1 MSNEHE
7 TQKEIRGILRLLETT
22 ARVIETSPIVDP
34 SEGEE
39 RCAQQVNNALN
50 RLSELGA
57 AHPGLFQPL
66 ETGAS
71 FGEISVACHQVA
83 AYVREDCADDFDFEH
98 VKKTIGDELK
108 DVSEAVRQSMPSSSK
123 MCGVDKRKKIPIV
136 MQLRQLKLPRMRM
149 KTQNQRHLL
158 SNVLPDLKVRWR
170 RLWRSSKRSEHNK
183 LSRTRN
189 FKTRH
194 VGESRQAIPNIRCYR

>member
-7 TQKEIRGILRLLETT
+7 NQKEIRAILRLLETT
-22 ARVIETSPIVDP
+22 ARVVETSPIVDP

-57 AHPGLFQPL
+57 VHPGLFQPL

-71 FGEISVACHQVA
+71 FSEISVACHQIA
-83 AYVREDCADDFDFEH
+83 AYLREGCAPDFDFDFSN

-108 DVSEAVRQSMPSSSK
+108 DVSEVVRQSVP
-123 MCGVDKRKKIPIV
+123 DF
-136 MQLRQLKLPRMRM
+136 LKDLLGERAQEKSDAETVETVEVTPDEDEDIESTTSVEQRIGRLEGQMETVVEILQEIR
-149 KTQNQRHLL
+149 TQQVKQNEEL
-158 SNVLPDLKVRWR
+158 
-170 RLWRSSKRSEHNK
+170 
-183 LSRTRN
+183 
-189 FKTRH
+189 
-194 VGESRQAIPNIRCYR
+194 

>member
-7 TQKEIRGILRLLETT
+7 NQKEIRAILRLLETT
-22 ARVIETSPIVDP
+22 ARVVETSPIVDP

-57 AHPGLFQPL
+57 VHPGLFQPL

-71 FGEISVACHQVA
+71 FSEISVACHQIA
-83 AYVREDCADDFDFEH
+83 AYLREGCAPDFDFDFSN

-108 DVSEAVRQSMPSSSK
+108 DVSEVVRQSVP
-123 MCGVDKRKKIPIV
+123 DF
-136 MQLRQLKLPRMRM
+136 LKDLLGERAQEKSDAETVETVEVTPDEDEDTESTTPVEQRIARLEGQMETVVEILQEIR
-149 KTQNQRHLL
+149 TQQVER
-158 SNVLPDLKVRWR
+158 
-170 RLWRSSKRSEHNK
+170 NK
-183 LSRTRN
+183 EL
-189 FKTRH
+189 
-194 VGESRQAIPNIRCYR
+194 